1 MDILKCLFYLFLGGL
16 PASGILVPLPGVK
29 PTLFGQSVETQPLN
43 WLGKSQGIDIFKE
56 KLINAVSYSDYADVT
71 KE

>member
-1 MDILKCLFYLFLGGL
+1 MAILRCLFYLFLGGL
-16 PASGILVPLPGVK
+16 PIWNLSSPTGVK
-29 PTLFGQSVETQPLN
+29 PTPCGQRVESQPLN

-71 KE
+71 RE